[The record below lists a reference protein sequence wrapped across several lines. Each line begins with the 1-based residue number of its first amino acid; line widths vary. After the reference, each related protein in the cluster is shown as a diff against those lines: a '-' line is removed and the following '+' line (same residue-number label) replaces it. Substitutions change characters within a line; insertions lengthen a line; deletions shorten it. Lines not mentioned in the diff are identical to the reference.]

1 MGLSILQHEFG
12 NQIPES
18 PDPSCDSQF
27 TVSLGVFILA
37 LGATEVVVY
46 LACSLMAWY
55 VNLTFYAQESLEW
68 IHSDPEY
75 RAQGTSLDIIAQ
87 SLQISEHKT
96 SEAREP
102 EPELCCPICLVDYEG
117 GEKVAHGNCRHAFH
131 EQCLVQWLKNHPSC
145 PCCRQPIIK
154 TPPAPPRRI
163 PIEVDLHQLYVSHW
177 IAYPGA
183 TSSDFLF
190 MF

>member
-1 MGLSILQHEFG
+1 MYALFRKRSIVSHMGLSILQHEFG

-102 EPELCCPICLVDYEG
+102 EPELCCPICLVDYGKELSLCIIVLLPYSGIWSHLVAFLSRRGREG
-117 GEKVAHGNCRHAFH
+117 RSWK
-131 EQCLVQWLKNHPSC
+131 LPSC
-145 PCCRQPIIK
+145 I
-154 TPPAPPRRI
+154 
-163 PIEVDLHQLYVSHW
+163 S
-177 IAYPGA
+177 
-183 TSSDFLF
+183 
-190 MF
+190 